1 MTTRNLFTGIAWVG
15 CFLLFTALPFV
26 IARYQINLLTE
37 VIIFALYG
45 VTYNLLL
52 GYGGLLSFGH
62 AMFFGIGAYT
72 AGILL
77 TSATGIPFGAVVVCA
92 IVISSA
98 AGLLVGSLLLKVKG
112 TPFALLTLAF
122 NSLFFAIAFKWYDVT
137 GGDDGL
143 GIKRPNI
150 DLGFWTL
157 NTSDITSF
165 YYITLIVLSLSICV
179 CWYFTRT
186 AMGQTVLLM
195 RENENRM
202 QFIGYNTAVS
212 RLILFTFTACFAGLA
227 GAFYTLHF
235 RFVSVDAISVGMT
248 TTVLLITFIGGTGHF
263 AGPLVGA
270 AFYIY
275 MQDFLSD
282 YTNRWPFFMGLI
294 FIGMV
299 MYAPGGISGII
310 SAGGRW
316 LRCRLRPDAI
326 DPPPTDMKEP
336 DHDATDS

>member
-1 MTTRNLFTGIAWVG
+1 MTKRTAITVAWVA
-15 CFLLFTALPFV
+15 CFLLFAALPFL
-26 IARYQINLLTE
+26 IGRYQINLLTE
-37 VIIFALYG
+37 IIIFALFG

-52 GYGGLLSFGH
+52 GYGGMLSFGH

-77 TSATGIPFGAVVVCA
+77 TSVTGTPFWAVVVCA
-92 IVISSA
+92 FGLTA
-98 AGLLVGSLLLKVKG
+98 LAGFLVGSLLLKVKG

-122 NSLFFAIAFKWYDVT
+122 NSLFFAIAFKWYAVT

-143 GIKRPNI
+143 SVKRPNI

-157 NTSDITSF
+157 NTSDVSTF
-165 YYITLIVLSLSICV
+165 YYITLVVLCAAILA

-235 RFVSVDAISVGMT
+235 RFVSVDAISVNMT
-248 TTVLLITFIGGTGHF
+248 TMVLLLTFIGGTGHF
-263 AGPLVGA
+263 AGPLLGS

-275 MQDFLSD
+275 LQDYLSE
-282 YTNRWPFFMGLI
+282 YTDRWPFFMGLI
-294 FIGMV
+294 FIVMV
-299 MYAPGGISGII
+299 MYAPGGVSGII
-310 SAGGRW
+310 ASSANW
-316 LRCRLRPDAI
+316 LRERFRSSNRGI
-326 DPPPTDMKEP
+326 EGT
-336 DHDATDS
+336 

>member
-1 MTTRNLFTGIAWVG
+1 MSKRIAVAWVI
-15 CFLLFTALPFV
+15 CFLLFAALPSV
-26 IARYQINLLTE
+26 IGRYQINLLTE
-37 VIIFALYG
+37 IIIFALFG

-52 GYGGLLSFGH
+52 GYGGMLSFGH

-77 TSATGIPFGAVVVCA
+77 TSLTGTPFWAVLVCA
-92 IVISSA
+92 FFITA
-98 AGLLVGSLLLKVKG
+98 LAGFLVGSLLLKVKG

-122 NSLFFAIAFKWYDVT
+122 NSLFFAIAFKWYAVT

-143 GIKRPNI
+143 SIKRPDI
-150 DLGFWTL
+150 DLGLWTL
-157 NTSDITSF
+157 NTSDVNTF
-165 YYITLIVLSLSICV
+165 YYITLVVLCAAILI

-248 TTVLLITFIGGTGHF
+248 TMVLLLTFIGGTGHF
-263 AGPLVGA
+263 AGPLLGS

-275 MQDFLSD
+275 LQDYLSE
-282 YTNRWPFFMGLI
+282 YTDRWPFFMGLI
-294 FIGMV
+294 FIVMV
-299 MYAPGGISGII
+299 MFAPGGVSGII
-310 SAGGRW
+310 VSMVNWIRERFRSPNRGIEG
-316 LRCRLRPDAI
+316 
-326 DPPPTDMKEP
+326 T
-336 DHDATDS
+336 

>member
-1 MTTRNLFTGIAWVG
+1 MTKRNTFTAVAWVF
-15 CFLLFTALPFV
+15 CFLVAASLPFFTS
-26 IARYQINLLTE
+26 RYQISLLTE
-37 VIIFALYG
+37 IIIFALFG

-77 TSATGIPFGAVVVCA
+77 TSVTGTPFWAIVVCA
-92 IVISSA
+92 FVISA
-98 AGLLVGSLLLKVKG
+98 LAGFLVGSLLLKVKG

-122 NSLFFAIAFKWYDVT
+122 NSLFFAIAFKWYAVT

-143 GIKRPNI
+143 SIQRPNI

-157 NTSDITSF
+157 DTSDVGTF
-165 YYITLIVLSLSICV
+165 YYITLVVLSASILA
-179 CWYFTRT
+179 CWYFTCT

-248 TTVLLITFIGGTGHF
+248 TTVLLLTFIGGTGHF
-263 AGPLVGA
+263 AGPLIGS
-270 AFYIY
+270 AFFIY
-275 MQDFLSD
+275 LQDYLSE
-282 YTNRWPFFMGLI
+282 YTDRWPFFMGLI
-294 FIGMV
+294 FIAMV
-299 MYAPGGISGII
+299 MYAPGGVSGVIV
-310 SAGGRW
+310 SGGKW
-316 LRCRLRPDAI
+316 LRKRFRSANREI
-326 DPPPTDMKEP
+326 EGT
-336 DHDATDS
+336 

>member
-1 MTTRNLFTGIAWVG
+1 MTKRNTSLPVAWVF
-15 CFLLFTALPFV
+15 CFMLVASLPFFFG
-26 IARYQINLLTE
+26 RYQISLLTE
-37 VIIFALYG
+37 VIIFALFG

-72 AGILL
+72 TGILL
-77 TSATGIPFGAVVVCA
+77 TSMTATPFLAVLVCA
-92 IVISSA
+92 LLITA
-98 AGLLVGSLLLKVKG
+98 LAGFLVGSLLLKVKG

-122 NSLFFAIAFKWYDVT
+122 NSLFFAIAFKWYAVT

-143 GIKRPNI
+143 SIQRPNI
-150 DLGFWTL
+150 DLGFWIL
-157 NTSDITSF
+157 DTSDVGIF
-165 YYITLIVLSLSICV
+165 FYITLIVLSASILA

-212 RLILFTFTACFAGLA
+212 RLILFTFTAGFAGLA

-248 TTVLLITFIGGTGHF
+248 TTVLLLTFIGGTGHF
-263 AGPLVGA
+263 AGPLVGS
-270 AFYIY
+270 AFFIY
-275 MQDFLSD
+275 LQDYLSE
-282 YTNRWPFFMGLI
+282 YTDRWPFFMGLV
-294 FIGMV
+294 FIVMV
-299 MYAPGGISGII
+299 MYVPGGVAGIFVT
-310 SAGGRW
+310 GGKW
-316 LRCRLRPDAI
+316 LSKRFRSSNREFEG
-326 DPPPTDMKEP
+326 T
-336 DHDATDS
+336 